1 MVAMM
6 MMPANVEFWQRKFWA
21 EWTLTGAHPSR
32 IGHTI
37 MEMMIVT
44 IIVMMVTMMSAMMI
58 MTILNVVELYLAN
71 GFSNDFIDDKKE
83 APNLGQVSSMF
94 DNTGRICDI
103 VCVIK
108 QLLYGCAFDDM
119 EEAGSKGS

>member
-1 MVAMM
+1 
-6 MMPANVEFWQRKFWA
+6 
-21 EWTLTGAHPSR
+21 
-32 IGHTI
+32 

-83 APNLGQVSSMF
+83 APNLG
-94 DNTGRICDI
+94 
-103 VCVIK
+103 
-108 QLLYGCAFDDM
+108 
-119 EEAGSKGS
+119 